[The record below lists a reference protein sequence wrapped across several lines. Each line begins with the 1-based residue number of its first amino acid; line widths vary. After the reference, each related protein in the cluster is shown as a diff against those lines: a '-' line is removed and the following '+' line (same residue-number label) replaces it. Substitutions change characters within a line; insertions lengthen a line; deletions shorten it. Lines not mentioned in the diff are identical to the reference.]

1 VSDSQSQWALLLLR
15 SLVDAGVRDAVISP
29 GSRSTPLVWAA
40 SQTQG
45 LSCHCL
51 IDERSAGFY
60 ALGQARLTGLPSVLI
75 CTSGTALSHY
85 YPAVI
90 EARESGTPLI
100 VLSADRP
107 FELQHCGAQQTI
119 DQTRIFG
126 NYAPFHELG
135 TPVADRDSLLGVR
148 RTAWQAV
155 AEALESPRGAVHLN
169 FRARKPLEPSLETDA
184 VELPEPGSF
193 QAVRRRAAR
202 PVPPDELE
210 WLIGALEASECPLL
224 VCGALSIQDSPS
236 PELVRRFVELS
247 GCVLCP
253 EAVSQLRFRLGPDVA
268 RGAVCD
274 AYDWL
279 LGSPALRSLLKPD
292 FALQIGATPVSS
304 ALERLIQDSRGLRY
318 AICAETGWPDPMHK
332 SARIL
337 RAEPSSLLQAACTLL
352 EARGR
357 RQPSSQVTLWQRANA
372 IARAVVDEHVRAGFG
387 EAAAV
392 AILGEA
398 LPDGSV
404 LAVGNSLPPRLL
416 DRYCRAAERRVSVL
430 CQRGASGIEGAIA
443 GVLGAAS
450 RAEAPAT
457 LLLGDISFLHDVGSL
472 WAAQAAH
479 THAAPLMQPIVIV
492 VLNNGGGRIF
502 EQLPIATRPGIDL
515 HWWTTPHQLRLEGAA
530 LLYGVAYS
538 QVEDGATLTEA
549 LSAAYARHGVTL
561 IEVVVSA
568 DNAMHSLGRV
578 AAELE
583 PLLAA
588 ELPLQRR

>member
-40 SQTQG
+40 SQTEG
-45 LSCHCL
+45 LRCHCL

-60 ALGQARLTGLPSVLI
+60 ALGQARLSGLPSVLI

-90 EARESGTPLI
+90 EARESGTPLV

-126 NYAPFHELG
+126 NYALFHELG
-135 TPVADRDSLLGVR
+135 TPVADRASLLGLR

-169 FRARKPLEPSLETDA
+169 FRARKPLEPSIEMDA
-184 VELPEPGSF
+184 VELPEPGQSH
-193 QAVRRRAAR
+193 AVRRRAAR
-202 PVPPDELE
+202 GVVPDELE
-210 WLIGALEASECPLL
+210 WLVGALDSSECPLL
-224 VCGALSIQDSPS
+224 VCGALSIQESPS

-247 GCVLCP
+247 GCVVCP

-268 RGAVCD
+268 GGAVCD

-279 LGSPALRSLLKPD
+279 LCSPGLKSQLNPD
-292 FALQIGATPVSS
+292 FAVQIGAAPVSS

-357 RQPSSQVTLWQRANA
+357 PPSSKVTLWQRANA
-372 IARAVVDEHVRAGFG
+372 IARTIVDEHVRAGFG

-398 LPDGSV
+398 LPVGSI

-416 DRYCRAAERRVSVL
+416 DRYCRAADRRVSVL

-472 WAAQAAH
+472 WAARAAH
-479 THAAPLMQPIVIV
+479 THAAPLSHPIVIV

-502 EQLPIATRPGIDL
+502 EQLPIASRPGIDL
-515 HWWTTPHQLRLEGAA
+515 HFWTTPHQLRLEGAA
-530 LLYGVAYS
+530 LMYGVAYS
-538 QVEDGATLTEA
+538 QAEDGPALTAA
-549 LSAAYARHGVTL
+549 LDAAYARPGVTL
-561 IEVVVSA
+561 VEVVVSA
-568 DNAMHSLGRV
+568 DSAMHSLARV

-583 PLLAA
+583 PRLAA
-588 ELPLQRR
+588 LLPLQRR